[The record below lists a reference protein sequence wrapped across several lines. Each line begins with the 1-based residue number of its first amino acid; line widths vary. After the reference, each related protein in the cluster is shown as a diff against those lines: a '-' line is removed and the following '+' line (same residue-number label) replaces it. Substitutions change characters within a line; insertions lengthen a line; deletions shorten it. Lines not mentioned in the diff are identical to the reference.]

1 MLNRFGFG
9 WYLDGESFRK
19 AVSGAEGGILHND
32 SIWKGAFVDAMYLE
46 GIKDQG
52 SLPLIIR

>member
-32 SIWKGAFVDAMYLE
+32 SIWKGAFVDAMYLV
-46 GIKDQG
+46 G
-52 SLPLIIR
+52 SKTKALYL

>member
-32 SIWKGAFVDAMYLE
+32 SIWKGAFVDAMYLV
-46 GIKDQG
+46 G
-52 SLPLIIR
+52 SKSKALYL